1 MLQVND
7 LAPIDIQLTD
17 LEGNKTTLKEFLNK
31 KYLVVYFYPK
41 DDTPGCTTEA
51 CELRDYNQD
60 IEQLGA
66 RIIGISKDSA
76 KSHNKFK
83 SKYNLNFELLSDES
97 HNLQEAFGV
106 WQQKKFMGRTYMG
119 TVRSTFILDNTGK
132 IIKVWE
138 QVKPE
143 GHAKEVY
150 EFLSAIS

>member
-7 LAPIDIQLTD
+7 LAPIDIPLTN

-60 IEQLGA
+60 IEKLGA
-66 RIIGISKDSA
+66 RIIGISKDSP

-97 HNLQEAFGV
+97 HNLQEAFGI
-106 WQQKKFMGRTYMG
+106 WQQKKFMGKTYMG

-138 QVKPE
+138 EVKPQ

-150 EFLSAIS
+150 EFLSTIY

>member
-7 LAPIDIQLTD
+7 LAPIDIPLTN

-60 IEQLGA
+60 IEKLGA
-66 RIIGISKDSA
+66 RIIGISKDSP

-97 HNLQEAFGV
+97 HNLQEAFGI
-106 WQQKKFMGRTYMG
+106 WQQKKFMGKTYMG

-138 QVKPE
+138 QVKPQ

-150 EFLSAIS
+150 EFLSTIY

>member
-60 IEQLGA
+60 IEKLGA

>member
-60 IEQLGA
+60 IEKLGA

-106 WQQKKFMGRTYMG
+106 WQQKKFMGKTYMG

-138 QVKPE
+138 EVKPQ